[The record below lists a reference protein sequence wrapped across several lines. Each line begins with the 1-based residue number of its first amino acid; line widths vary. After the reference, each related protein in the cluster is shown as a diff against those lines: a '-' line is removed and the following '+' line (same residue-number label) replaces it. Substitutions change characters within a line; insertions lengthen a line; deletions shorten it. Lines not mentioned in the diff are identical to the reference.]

1 MDIYK
6 TVQVDGLNMYEL
18 RSTRVMIKF
27 KLDKK
32 IIEQQL
38 TKVRFMLGI
47 AELIDI
53 FLIKALL
60 FKKSLVKRQ
69 FVLDVEHNLECYIP
83 HELSPDLYPYS
94 FRYYDPI
101 IQITNQLFS
110 HK

>member
-1 MDIYK
+1 LDIYK

-60 FKKSLVKRQ
+60 FKKSLVKR
-69 FVLDVEHNLECYIP
+69 
-83 HELSPDLYPYS
+83 
-94 FRYYDPI
+94 
-101 IQITNQLFS
+101 
-110 HK
+110 

>member
-1 MDIYK
+1 MSKINQFTNGFGLFDKSKCLDIFK
-6 TVQVDGLNMYEL
+6 TVKVDGLDMYEQ
-18 RSTRVMIKF
+18 RSQRVMIKF

-60 FKKSLVKRQ
+60 LKKSLLKR
-69 FVLDVEHNLECYIP
+69 
-83 HELSPDLYPYS
+83 
-94 FRYYDPI
+94 
-101 IQITNQLFS
+101 
-110 HK
+110 